1 MLVTPP
7 PSDLTERTPLAPGEL
22 REFPLVP
29 LDAYWVL
36 VLHVGRGIAP
46 AATAEEIKGRGVRWK
61 GTMRW
66 QIRRRR
72 MASLGLGTQ
81 MNREPAISVSYS

>member
-29 LDAYWVL
+29 LDAYRVL

-46 AATAEEIKGRGVRWK
+46 AATAEELRGRGVRWK

-66 QIRRRR
+66 QIDKGGWEKTVAGR
-72 MASLGLGTQ
+72 SL
-81 MNREPAISVSYS
+81 N